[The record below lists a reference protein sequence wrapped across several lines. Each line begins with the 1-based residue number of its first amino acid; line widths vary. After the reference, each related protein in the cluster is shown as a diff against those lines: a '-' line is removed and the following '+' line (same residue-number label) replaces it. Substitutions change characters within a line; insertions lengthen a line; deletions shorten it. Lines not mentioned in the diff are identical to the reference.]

1 MLATGFAAWAA
12 RPVIDIRGRVG
23 WRGESDVF
31 TFGWGELE
39 VIVITVKRGD

>member
-12 RPVIDIRGRVG
+12 MPVIDIRGRVG
-23 WRGESDVF
+23 WRGEVF
-31 TFGWGELE
+31 TFGWGEFE